1 MFTSSKSCVG
11 EQCSTAQQPHRVGM
25 GGFVGVGCR
34 YGEGERGPV
43 QNACSGVGLNEGL
56 TQLVATAVE
65 EKLINLPFI
74 SRLSKHGFA
83 RHHGCAWFLN

>member
-1 MFTSSKSCVG
+1 MGF
-11 EQCSTAQQPHRVGM
+11 GM
-25 GGFVGVGCR
+25 GVVLVVWVFVG
-34 YGEGERGPV
+34 GPV
-43 QNACSGVGLNEGL
+43 QNACSGVGLNEGP

-65 EKLINLPFI
+65 EKLINLPFF

>member
-1 MFTSSKSCVG
+1 MNSLGSSDEWMLLSPIMMKTKG
-11 EQCSTAQQPHRVGM
+11 R
-25 GGFVGVGCR
+25 
-34 YGEGERGPV
+34 ERGPV

-83 RHHGCAWFLN
+83 RHHGCA

>member
-1 MFTSSKSCVG
+1 
-11 EQCSTAQQPHRVGM
+11 M
-25 GGFVGVGCR
+25 GGSLLGLGVG
-34 YGEGERGPV
+34 GPV
-43 QNACSGVGLNEGL
+43 QNACSGVGQNEGP

-83 RHHGCAWFLN
+83 HHHGCAWFLN

>member
-1 MFTSSKSCVG
+1 MKSGHLTTRRGLVL
-11 EQCSTAQQPHRVGM
+11 VFWV
-25 GGFVGVGCR
+25 FVG
-34 YGEGERGPV
+34 GPV
-43 QNACSGVGLNEGL
+43 QNACSGVGLNEGP

-65 EKLINLPFI
+65 EKLINLPFF

>member
-1 MFTSSKSCVG
+1 MYTHLSPTGDG
-11 EQCSTAQQPHRVGM
+11 EWM
-25 GGFVGVGCR
+25 GVVGVGCK
-34 YGEGERGPV
+34 GGRG
-43 QNACSGVGLNEGL
+43 ARSKCMLGGRTEYEGL

-65 EKLINLPFI
+65 EKLINQPFI

>member
-1 MFTSSKSCVG
+1 MKSGHLTTHGVWY
-11 EQCSTAQQPHRVGM
+11 
-25 GGFVGVGCR
+25 GGGVG
-34 YGEGERGPV
+34 GLGVVGGPV
-43 QNACSGVGLNEGL
+43 QNACSGVGLNEGP

-65 EKLINLPFI
+65 EKLINLPFF

>member
-1 MFTSSKSCVG
+1 MQTLFIGCV
-11 EQCSTAQQPHRVGM
+11 CC
-25 GGFVGVGCR
+25 GGGDVIGG
-34 YGEGERGPV
+34 GGPV

-56 TQLVATAVE
+56 TQLVATEVE